1 MIPSAPSKILIGLS
15 LNPDD
20 SKEALSWAINVVARP
35 NDSIV
40 AIHILVGDEKKK
52 HELVK
57 KKQSK
62 FRQAKAY
69 VISVLGEFAK
79 LCQSKQVNLEARV
92 GFSSS
97 VGKGLVQEVK
107 SISADILLLRGSR
120 NRTNRTSSA
129 TRYCF
134 EHAPESCTIVSIG
147 KCGREQQY
155 LDSNSPHSEESHQS
169 SLRWSNGN
177 IHSDRA
183 ASPVQ
188 NPVFLDTK
196 KENPSPRAVP
206 DELGGESHST
216 EDDTCSSGDTSI
228 TESPPLASNFKSQS
242 KTRKQFSPYRL
253 IVSLFCSPLWKRNG
267 SLSNKERLQPSFKCF
282 SYEEIF
288 NATNNFH
295 PDNIVGRGG
304 YSDVYKGDLS
314 NGQTIAVKRLAKDN
328 KDANKEKEFLT
339 ELGIIGHVSHPNTAA
354 LLGCCFENGLY
365 LILNFSQNGN
375 LASAL
380 HGKEDLHFSIRFQ

>member
-1 MIPSAPSKILIGLS
+1 MI
-15 LNPDD
+15 NY
-20 SKEALSWAINVVARP
+20 
-35 NDSIV
+35 
-40 AIHILVGDEKKK
+40 HF
-52 HELVK
+52 H
-57 KKQSK
+57 
-62 FRQAKAY
+62 
-69 VISVLGEFAK
+69 
-79 LCQSKQVNLEARV
+79 
-92 GFSSS
+92 FSFS
-97 VGKGLVQEVK
+97 
-107 SISADILLLRGSR
+107 
-120 NRTNRTSSA
+120 TRTSSA

-134 EHAPESCTIVSIG
+134 EHAPDSCTIVSIG

-155 LDSNSPHSEESHQS
+155 LDSNSPHSEGRLFKKAILGRNTNFFIRISYNVSLFAESHQS

-295 PDNIVGRGG
+295 PGKIADQHSFYNIEKGLKAFDGINCHSTSLNSISYGALTINSLNQELERNLNNYQSFVG
-304 YSDVYKGDLS
+304 
-314 NGQTIAVKRLAKDN
+314 I
-328 KDANKEKEFLT
+328 
-339 ELGIIGHVSHPNTAA
+339 
-354 LLGCCFENGLY
+354 C
-365 LILNFSQNGN
+365 
-375 LASAL
+375 
-380 HGKEDLHFSIRFQ
+380 